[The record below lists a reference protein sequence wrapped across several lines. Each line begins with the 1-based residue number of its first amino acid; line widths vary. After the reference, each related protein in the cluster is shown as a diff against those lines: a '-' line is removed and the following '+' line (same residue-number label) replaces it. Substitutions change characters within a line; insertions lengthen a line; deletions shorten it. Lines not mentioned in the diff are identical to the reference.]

1 MFLDRVRF
9 LGIALI
15 CAALTLVAWKT
26 VARNREPMPYDE
38 TVRPVS
44 AVTPAGGGE
53 LTIPV
58 EIVEAGEF
66 PRIHEVR
73 IAR

>member
-1 MFLDRVRF
+1 MFFERVRF

-15 CAALTLVAWKT
+15 CAALTLAAWKT

-38 TVRPVS
+38 TLRPVS
-44 AVTPAGGGE
+44 AVTPSSGGE

-58 EIVEAGEF
+58 EIAEAGEF

-73 IAR
+73 LAR